1 MACLLVC
8 RRNCGLAEKYNTVL
22 TDCGMPTVRRWL
34 PQALA
39 LPSFIFATFLSNGE
53 RLWCGAERCGALL
66 PNTYVLMEWKP
77 RNIIIMYDHA
87 EQCD

>member
-39 LPSFIFATFLSNGE
+39 LPSFFCDVSVE
-53 RLWCGAERCGALL
+53 RGTLVVRCGAVRCVVTEYLCTDGMETTQYH
-66 PNTYVLMEWKP
+66 NYV
-77 RNIIIMYDHA
+77 
-87 EQCD
+87 